1 MLTDMGLKVKYAPE
15 IPEVFKCRVPLAGTG
30 QVYLMNGIL
39 REPYRDSS
47 GVVVNAGEEAGFVI
61 NVPDGVSQEGSV
73 QLISIR
79 DSENTEEISF
89 SNHIKLGAGS
99 SSSFLICTHTLT
111 LDEFVT
117 ESNISINAEENSSS
131 HIVVMQNEHNKST
144 HKINFQINLGK
155 GSFVRVNIVTL
166 HGALLENSIEASFNG
181 EGALCE
187 LNGIY
192 LADGSQQINTKVVM
206 KHMVPHCNSSQLFKG
221 ILDNEA
227 KASFSGRI
235 VVAKDAQK
243 TEAYQ
248 SNHNL
253 LLSRKAKVYAQPQL
267 EIYADDVRCSH
278 GATSGR
284 LDENALFYMR
294 SRGIGAV
301 EAKLLQQIAFVYD
314 VLEKIDNYELRG
326 RLQDMVESRLR
337 GEFSHCANCSM
348 NCC

>member
-1 MLTDMGLKVKYAPE
+1 MGLKVKYAPE
-15 IPEVFKCRVPLAGTG
+15 IPEVFRCRVPLEDTG

-39 REPYRDSS
+39 RESYSDES
-47 GVVVNAGEEAGFVI
+47 GITIESGDEDGFVI
-61 NVPDGVSQEGSV
+61 DVPEGTSQEGSI

-79 DSENTEEISF
+79 DSNNTSPV
-89 SNHIKLGAGS
+89 SMTNKIKLGAGS

-111 LDEFVT
+111 LDEFIT
-117 ESNISINAEENSSS
+117 ESAINIEAAENSTS
-131 HIVVMQNEHNKST
+131 HIVVMQNEHNLST
-144 HKINFQINLGK
+144 HKINFSINLNK

-166 HGALLENSIEASFNG
+166 HGALLENSIEANLNG

-192 LADGSQQINTKVVM
+192 LADGKQQINTKVM
-206 KHMVPHCNSSQLFKG
+206 MNHMVPHCVSKQLFKG

-267 EIYADDVRCSH
+267 EIYADDVKCSH

-294 SRGIGAV
+294 SRGIGAA

-314 VLEKIDNYELRG
+314 VLEEIDNHELRD
-326 RLQDMVESRLR
+326 RLQNMVESRLR
-337 GEFSHCANCSM
+337 GEFSHCTNCSM

>member
-1 MLTDMGLKVKYAPE
+1 MVLKVKYAPE
-15 IPEVFKCRVPLAGTG
+15 IPEVFKCRVPLEDTG

-39 REPYRDSS
+39 REPYKDSS
-47 GVVVNAGEEAGFVI
+47 GVEILSGEESGFVI
-61 NVPDGVSQEGSV
+61 NVPEGISQDGSA

-79 DSENTEEISF
+79 DSENTAPVSMKNEIR
-89 SNHIKLGAGS
+89 LGAGS

-111 LDEFVT
+111 LDQFVT
-117 ESNISINAEENSSS
+117 ESAINIEAAENSSS
-131 HIVVMQNEHNKST
+131 HIVVMQNEHNLSS
-144 HKINFQINLGK
+144 HKINFNINLQK

-166 HGALLENSIEASFNG
+166 HGALLENNIEAYLKG

-192 LADGSQQINTKVVM
+192 LADGKQQINTKVNM
-206 KHMVPHCNSSQLFKG
+206 NHLVPHCNSSQLFKG

-227 KASFSGRI
+227 KASFVGRI

-267 EIYADDVRCSH
+267 EIYADDVKCSH

-284 LDENALFYMR
+284 LDQNALFYMR
-294 SRGIGAV
+294 SRGIGAS

-314 VLEKIDNYELRG
+314 VLEKIDNKELRD

>member
-1 MLTDMGLKVKYAPE
+1 MGLQVKYSPE
-15 IPEVFKCRVPLAGTG
+15 IPEVFRCRVPLEDTG
-30 QVYLMNGIL
+30 QVYVMNGLL
-39 REPYRDSS
+39 RESYSDKS
-47 GVVVNAGEEAGFVI
+47 GIEIVSGEESGFII
-61 NVPDGVSQEGSV
+61 NVPQGISQEGSV

-79 DSENTEEISF
+79 DSSNTAPVSMENQINIGKDS
-89 SNHIKLGAGS
+89 A
-99 SSSFLICTHTLT
+99 SSFLICTHTLT
-111 LDEFVT
+111 LNEFIT
-117 ESNISINAEENSSS
+117 ESSIQIEAGENSSS
-131 HIVVMQNEHNKST
+131 HIVVMQNEHNLSS
-144 HKINFQINLGK
+144 HKINFSINLQRGA
-155 GSFVRVNIVTL
+155 FVRVNIVTL
-166 HGALLENSIEASFNG
+166 HGALLENNIEASLKG
-181 EGALCE
+181 EGGLCE

-192 LADGSQQINTKVVM
+192 LADGNQQINTKVIM
-206 KHMVPHCNSSQLFKG
+206 NHLVPHCNSSQLFKG

-267 EIYADDVRCSH
+267 EIYADDVKCSH

-284 LDENALFYMR
+284 LDQNALFYMR
-294 SRGIGAV
+294 SRGIGSA

-314 VLEKIDNYELRG
+314 VLEKIENIELRG

-337 GEFSHCANCSM
+337 GEYSHCANCSM

>member
-1 MLTDMGLKVKYAPE
+1 MGLKVKYSPE

-30 QVYLMNGIL
+30 QVYLMNGTL

-47 GVVVNAGEEAGFVI
+47 GVMVSAGDGDGFVI
-61 NVPDGVSQEGSV
+61 DVPNGVSQEGSV

-79 DSENTEEISF
+79 DSDNTEEISF
-89 SNHIKLGAGS
+89 SNHIKLGAAS

-144 HKINFQINLGK
+144 HKINFQINLSK

-166 HGALLENSIEASFNG
+166 HGALLENSIEASLNG

-206 KHMVPHCNSSQLFKG
+206 KHLVPHCNSSQLFKG

-294 SRGIGAV
+294 SRGIGAA

-314 VLEKIDNYELRG
+314 VLEKIDNFELRG

>member
-1 MLTDMGLKVKYAPE
+1 MGLQVKYAPE
-15 IPEVFKCRVPLAGTG
+15 IPEVFKCRVPLEDTG
-30 QVYLMNGIL
+30 QVYLMNGFL
-39 REPYRDSS
+39 RDSYSDKS
-47 GVVVNAGEEAGFVI
+47 GIDIVPGETSGFKI
-61 NVPDGVSQEGSV
+61 NVADGTAQNGSV

-79 DSENTEEISF
+79 DSANTAPVSMESEINVGKDST
-89 SNHIKLGAGS
+89 
-99 SSSFLICTHTLT
+99 SSFLICTHTLS
-111 LDEFVT
+111 LNEFVT
-117 ESNISINAEENSSS
+117 ESFIKIEADSYSTS
-131 HIVVMQNEHNKST
+131 HIVLMQNEHNLST
-144 HKINFQINLGK
+144 HKINFIINLQK
-155 GSFVRVNIVTL
+155 GAFVRVNIVTL
-166 HGALLENSIEASFNG
+166 HGALLENNIEASMMG
-181 EGALCE
+181 EGAVCE

-192 LADGSQQINTKVVM
+192 LADGTQQINTKVIM
-206 KHMVPHCNSSQLFKG
+206 NHLVPHCNSSQLFKG

-267 EIYADDVRCSH
+267 EIYADDVKCSH

-284 LDENALFYMR
+284 LDQNALFYMR
-294 SRGIGAV
+294 SRGIGSA

-314 VLEKIDNYELRG
+314 VLEKIENQELRG